1 MSVSNA
7 MRHQELLRLL
17 PLVSLDFLKDL
28 SLEEIQ
34 KLEASLSHSLLVTQ
48 RARALK
54 AAGSNHSV
62 IMFN

>member
-7 MRHQELLRLL
+7 MRHQELMRLL

-34 KLEASLSHSLLVTQ
+34 KLEVALSRSLLATQ
-48 RARALK
+48 RAHTLK
-54 AAGSNHSV
+54 AAGSKNSV
-62 IMFN
+62 ITFN